1 MASNTENVTSEVEK
15 TTVTKVTKETTY
27 TKEKILKSKLF
38 MDDAD
43 VLNVVLD
50 DNQEYTL
57 TQVRQ
62 LKADFLSTPIVEVLN

>member
-1 MASNTENVTSEVEK
+1 MASDTENVTSEVEK
-15 TTVTKVTKETTY
+15 TTVTKVTNETTY

-43 VLNVVLD
+43 VLNVVLK

-62 LKADFLSTPIVEVLN
+62 LKADFLSAPINEVLN

>member
-1 MASNTENVTSEVEK
+1 MASENEQVTETVEK
-15 TTVTKVTKETTY
+15 TKVTKETTY

>member
-1 MASNTENVTSEVEK
+1 MASENEQVTETVEK
-15 TTVTKVTKETTY
+15 TKATKETTY

>member
-1 MASNTENVTSEVEK
+1 MASENEQVTETVEK
-15 TTVTKVTKETTY
+15 TEVTKETTY